1 MLADIISALWG
12 PLGGVLG
19 GLGALVVALVLGRWQ
34 GGKQAQAKR
43 DAQDGKD
50 YIAERRRQDG
60 KDVGLGATDDERL
73 RMLKRIRDRN
83 GAGKG

>member
-1 MLADIISALWG
+1 MLADIIGALWG

-34 GGKQAQAKR
+34 GSRGAQAKR

-50 YIAERRRQDG
+50 YIAERRRQDEM
-60 KDVGLGATDDERL
+60 DVGHGATDDERL

-83 GAGKG
+83 GAGKD

>member
-1 MLADIISALWG
+1 MLADITGALWG

-19 GLGALVVALVLGRWQ
+19 GLGALIAALAYGRWQ

-50 YIAERRRQDG
+50 YIAERRRQDEM
-60 KDVGLGATDDERL
+60 DVGHGATDA
-73 RMLKRIRDRN
+73 KRIKWLRDIADRN
-83 GAGKG
+83 GAGKD